1 MAIISQRHKP
11 IHPLMNKTCQIF
23 SINQM
28 LGPILGTM
36 SNQILIDCE
45 NWLEAESTLVHTCEL
60 ESIGGVVAIKALDLA
75 GKDYH
80 SPSAATI
87 SNMRK
92 SLLIVGSLLVTIFLA
107 HLPVG
112 LAVSCA
118 DDPTDTACVDCTDA
132 ANAAEADCV
141 TTTAAPEATTAAA
154 EATTAASADGETTT
168 AAASG
173 TDTTTASSGGKKRV
187 KRTFK
192 RKVRR
197 PRKIRRRRSNR
208 RRNNR
213 RSQNS
218 G

>member
-1 MAIISQRHKP
+1 
-11 IHPLMNKTCQIF
+11 
-23 SINQM
+23 
-28 LGPILGTM
+28 
-36 SNQILIDCE
+36 
-45 NWLEAESTLVHTCEL
+45 
-60 ESIGGVVAIKALDLA
+60 
-75 GKDYH
+75 
-80 SPSAATI
+80 
-87 SNMRK
+87 MRK

-192 RKVRR
+192 RKNIPHLASRIAGVAHPLDLPERGIVLRLGQSPFQRIVHLGIPLVQAVIEGATVGGQNGRGAWQTSVNFCATMPRTLNDASEWKWIR
-197 PRKIRRRRSNR
+197 PACSKTFMAFC
-208 RRNNR
+208 
-213 RSQNS
+213 
-218 G
+218 